1 MSEPPRGRKRP
12 TPASPL
18 EEDFYTLREPAPKRA
33 VPEFLVQPKEPLL
46 EARKPPPPP
55 RLPLLTGVF
64 SFPWYWR
71 TFPIWVLMSLGL
83 IIGSEMVLLAYWM
96 GSSGGAR
103 FAHPFALAALWTLA
117 FALSF
122 ASAWCLAV
130 IEQTSLGYDTIEEWP
145 MMDWRERFCTFP
157 TTLGM
162 LGVAL
167 AIGGGIQALGIAP
180 SPYAMLTVAFFLYPV
195 LLLSALENGS
205 PLSPLSRV
213 IRRSL
218 VNVWWA
224 WGLFYVETG
233 VLLVVWALAVVPE
246 FPYQPFAVTLF
257 AMPPLAAIFLIY
269 ARLLGRL
276 IWCIGQHES
285 SP

>member
-1 MSEPPRGRKRP
+1 
-12 TPASPL
+12 
-18 EEDFYTLREPAPKRA
+18 
-33 VPEFLVQPKEPLL
+33 
-46 EARKPPPPP
+46 
-55 RLPLLTGVF
+55 
-64 SFPWYWR
+64 
-71 TFPIWVLMSLGL
+71 MSLGL

-276 IWCIGQHES
+276 IWCIGQHEPS
-285 SP
+285 R